1 MCAVLVYYTVLWLR
15 CIVAHTMIEFGVLTH
30 IYAHNRCKVFILCI
44 DRWIEYRVHWRK
56 SECVSNA
63 SVKLVTFD
71 IWQGESN
78 KNRKNRAK
86 KIRTNCST
94 WQHCSK
100 KKEKNT
106 NFRLVM
112 NEKKNSVKGFSFLI
126 VRIPLLVF
134 DCSHF
139 GRRGWKSG
147 KTQKAITSKLTQTS
161 GISTIEKYI
170 MEFQLHAKIF
180 DIFTAQQWV

>member
-1 MCAVLVYYTVLWLR
+1 MNFQDTKRPCHFQLLIGHSKTHLKCHCNVCCTVVLLYYTVIWLR

-30 IYAHNRCKVFILCI
+30 IYAHNRCKVFILYI

-100 KKEKNT
+100 KKEIIQISGW
-106 NFRLVM
+106 LM
-112 NEKKNSVKGFSFLI
+112 NEKKIQLRVSRFSLCVFRCLFSI
-126 VRIPLLVF
+126 VVIL
-134 DCSHF
+134 D
-139 GRRGWKSG
+139 GEGENQG
-147 KTQKAITSKLTQTS
+147 KPKRQ
-161 GISTIEKYI
+161 
-170 MEFQLHAKIF
+170 
-180 DIFTAQQWV
+180 

>member
-1 MCAVLVYYTVLWLR
+1 MCAVLAYYTVLWLR

-30 IYAHNRCKVFILCI
+30 IYAHNRCKVFILYI

-78 KNRKNRAK
+78 KNRKNRGKKNTYKLFDLTTLQQKKRK
-86 KIRTNCST
+86 KIQISG
-94 WQHCSK
+94 WWW
-100 KKEKNT
+100 
-106 NFRLVM
+106 M
-112 NEKKNSVKGFSFLI
+112 KKNSVKGFSFLI

-139 GRRGWKSG
+139 GPRGWKSG